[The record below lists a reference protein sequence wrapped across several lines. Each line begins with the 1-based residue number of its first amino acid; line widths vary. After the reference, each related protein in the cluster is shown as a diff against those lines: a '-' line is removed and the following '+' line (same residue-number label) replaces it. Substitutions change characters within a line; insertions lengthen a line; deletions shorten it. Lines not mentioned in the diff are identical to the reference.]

1 MGKQFLPRI
10 IYLSC
15 ILAFIGGCAPTA
27 TNDSGRVPVVYIST
41 SLDITVE
48 QKIELLFAEAQQLEM
63 PDKAMVDV
71 AIMFAQNGNLK
82 RSSESLSLV
91 DTDRINDQLFIEFS
105 LLSVELNL
113 QFNKPATALLNIDN
127 QRFLDLQLNFGRQ
140 YLRRVFSVRSDINA
154 QLGDGIASISDSIA
168 LSALLEN
175 KTDVVNV
182 HNKIWRQLAIQ
193 TFSKLQACK
202 ESTDGVLA
210 GWCHLAH
217 SNRLFQNN
225 SMAQKTQFG
234 IWKTTH
240 LDHPAALVTPS
251 WFKQSVDNLTPTR
264 VAILLPLQGQYK
276 GPSSTF
282 LDGFM
287 EAYYKLHQQEN
298 SSPLN
303 LKIHDTSLVSIEQ
316 AYSDALAEGAEIVI
330 GGIRE
335 SEVQVL
341 MNMPT
346 LAVPTI
352 SLNRIE
358 TDSINQSLN
367 LFQFGNSERDEME
380 QISEKAWN
388 KGHRSV
394 FLIAPDQ
401 NWGQQATAYFAR
413 LWKAKGG
420 RVVSSSLYSDSVK
433 DFTKFLKPPLQI
445 DLSEKRGVQLKRFVN
460 SRVIFTARRRQD
472 IDFVV
477 LLGYPDRAR
486 QIKPA
491 LEFLYAS
498 GLPVY
503 SSSKIYNGIQR
514 SDLNR
519 DLSGIK
525 FTAMPW
531 TFLGHLTTELSS
543 DTAMHTAYRQLYAMG
558 YDAFLVHRNLDNLQ
572 LEGKIPLF
580 GSTGILSLE
589 NGIIK
594 RQAQWGEFQQGN
606 ARPLTP

>member
-1 MGKQFLPRI
+1 
-10 IYLSC
+10 
-15 ILAFIGGCAPTA
+15 
-27 TNDSGRVPVVYIST
+27 
-41 SLDITVE
+41 
-48 QKIELLFAEAQQLEM
+48 
-63 PDKAMVDV
+63 
-71 AIMFAQNGNLK
+71 
-82 RSSESLSLV
+82 
-91 DTDRINDQLFIEFS
+91 
-105 LLSVELNL
+105 
-113 QFNKPATALLNIDN
+113 
-127 QRFLDLQLNFGRQ
+127 
-140 YLRRVFSVRSDINA
+140 
-154 QLGDGIASISDSIA
+154 
-168 LSALLEN
+168 
-175 KTDVVNV
+175 
-182 HNKIWRQLAIQ
+182 
-193 TFSKLQACK
+193 
-202 ESTDGVLA
+202 
-210 GWCHLAH
+210 
-217 SNRLFQNN
+217 
-225 SMAQKTQFG
+225 
-234 IWKTTH
+234 
-240 LDHPAALVTPS
+240 
-251 WFKQSVDNLTPTR
+251 
-264 VAILLPLQGQYK
+264 
-276 GPSSTF
+276 
-282 LDGFM
+282 M

-316 AYSDALAEGAEIVI
+316 AYSDALAGGAEIVI

-519 DLSGIK
+519 DLSGIR

-543 DTAMHTAYRQLYAMG
+543 DTAMHTAYRQFYAMG

>member
-1 MGKQFLPRI
+1 MGKQVLPRI
-10 IYLSC
+10 IYLGC

-27 TNDSGRVPVVYIST
+27 TNDSGRVPVIYIST

-48 QKIELLFAEAQQLEM
+48 QKIEILFTEAQQLEK

-113 QFNKPATALLNIDN
+113 QFNNPAAALLNIDN
-127 QRFLDLQLNFGRQ
+127 QRFLDLQLDFGRQ
-140 YLRRVFSVRSDINA
+140 YLRRVFSVRSDIHA
-154 QLGDGIASISDSIA
+154 QLGAGIASISDSIA

-175 KTDVVNV
+175 KADIVNV
-182 HNKIWRQLAIQ
+182 HNKIWRQLATQ
-193 TFSKLQACK
+193 TFSKLQTCK
-202 ESTDGVLA
+202 ESTDATLA

-234 IWKTTH
+234 IWKITH
-240 LDHPAALVTPS
+240 LNHPAALVTPS
-251 WFKQSVDNLTPTR
+251 WFKQSVGNLTPTR

-298 SSPLN
+298 SSPPN
-303 LKIHDTSLVSIEQ
+303 LKIHDTSVVSIEQ
-316 AYSDALAEGAEIVI
+316 AYSDALAEGAEMVI

-341 MNMPT
+341 INMPT

-420 RVVSSSLYSDSVK
+420 RVVSSSSYSDSVK

-445 DLSEKRGVQLKRFVN
+445 DLSEERGVQLKRFVN
-460 SRVIFTARRRQD
+460 SRVNFTPRRRQD

-572 LEGKIPLF
+572 LKAKIPLF

-594 RQAQWGEFQQGN
+594 RQAQWGEFQKGN

>member
-10 IYLSC
+10 IYLGC

-48 QKIELLFAEAQQLEM
+48 QKIELLFAEAQQLER

-91 DTDRINDQLFIEFS
+91 DTDRINDQLFVEFS

-113 QFNKPATALLNIDN
+113 QFNNPDTALLNIDN
-127 QRFLDLQLNFGRQ
+127 QRFVDLQSNFGRQ
-140 YLRRVFSVRSDINA
+140 YLRRVFSVRSDINS

-175 KTDVVNV
+175 KADVINV
-182 HNKIWRQLAIQ
+182 HNKIWRQLATQ

-202 ESTDGVLA
+202 ESTNGVLA

-225 SMAQKTQFG
+225 NMVQKNQFG
-234 IWKTTH
+234 IWKITH
-240 LDHPAALVTPS
+240 LDHPAALVAPS
-251 WFKQSVDNLTPTR
+251 WFEQSVDNLTPTK

-298 SSPLN
+298 SSPLH
-303 LKIHDTSLVSIEQ
+303 LKIHDTSVTSIEQ
-316 AYSDALAEGAEIVI
+316 AYSDALAEGAEMVI

-335 SEVQVL
+335 SEVQAL

-358 TDSINQSLN
+358 TDSINQSVN

-460 SRVIFTARRRQD
+460 SRVVYTPRRRQD

-514 SDLNR
+514 SDLDR

-531 TFLGHLTTELSS
+531 TFSGHLTTELSS
-543 DTAMHTAYRQLYAMG
+543 DTAMHTAYRQFYAMG

-572 LEGKIPLF
+572 LEGRIPLF

-589 NGIIK
+589 KGIIK
-594 RQAQWGEFQQGN
+594 RQTQWGEFQQGN
-606 ARPLTP
+606 ARPLIP